1 MELNNL
7 NHNSGESNSKKVFF
21 AIFALIIIFVIFAF
35 AYSNNRSAK
44 QQAKLAEDMDL
55 SFLNVTTTVSE
66 DANTSV
72 ENVDNV
78 EKLVS
83 STISSLR
90 KPVVK
95 KTSSIQ
101 KTKVAST
108 SLSATSA
115 YLKAANI
122 YKTSGYY
129 FQFVNCHGTPGS
141 LVIKKGA
148 KFMMDNRDN
157 KIRKISVMGKTY
169 SLNAY
174 NYTIVTADK
183 VGKHYITCDGGGAA
197 QITVA
202 P

>member
-7 NHNSGESNSKKVFF
+7 NSNSGGGSSKKTFF
-21 AIFALIIIFVIFAF
+21 VIFVLVIAFVIFAF
-35 AYSNNRSAK
+35 AYSANRTAR

-55 SFLNVTTTVSE
+55 SFLNTSTTIESPETVVTTIGAT
-66 DANTSV
+66 
-72 ENVDNV
+72 
-78 EKLVS
+78 EKLVT
-83 STISSLR
+83 STISSL
-90 KPVVK
+90 KKATTK
-95 KTSSIQ
+95 KTVTTK
-101 KTKVAST
+101 KTT
-108 SLSATSA
+108 ITPTTLSATSA

-157 KIRKISVMGKTY
+157 KIRKIAVMGKTY